1 MPSKYDL
8 IIEPEAGVEYGV
20 LKGWTYASCIVFIK
34 LPQSANIY
42 GYRSKFHGFAKA
54 LNRRTGYHVVCA
66 ENHGDDISK
75 KYDIEILNEV
85 VSNVVK
91 NTPAEYRF
99 IGIDEG
105 ATYGLSHMCRQIG
118 FTKMLL
124 INMPISYE
132 LDQTVALLNGVD
144 RRTLRFVY
152 GEEDRSYR
160 YTPLLKRLYADVI
173 TVKGADHNFT
183 GMSSSFVDLQKMI

>member
-1 MPSKYDL
+1 MQSKYDL
-8 IIEPEAGVEYGV
+8 VIEPEAGVEYGV
-20 LKGWTYASCIVFIK
+20 LRGYFYTSGVVFIK
-34 LPQSANIY
+34 LPSSANIY
-42 GYRSKFHGFAKA
+42 GYRSKYHRFAKE
-54 LNRRTGYHVVCA
+54 LNRRTGYHIICA

-75 KYDIEILNEV
+75 KYDLEV
-85 VSNVVK
+85 IKDVVTK
-91 NTPAEYRF
+91 EKFESMTYHF
-99 IGIDEG
+99 IGVDDG